1 MSQISA
7 IPHPSLNIIFLIILK
22 KFCNSQQYWFYHK
35 SFLFFSQIKK
45 FRIVKILIVLKLKYL
60 LGFFNHQT
68 PPPFLLD
75 WSDDPDLTYSQLK
88 FDIKVI
94 LKVTE
99 WHSSASR
106 SPFQTFQLTF
116 GRLNGKGSSRMVL
129 TFGGGHTRSS
139 PGWQSPPSDLSGSV
153 WLQREV
159 FYWTWSTPSSSWP
172 WNKVDTDNTV

>member
-1 MSQISA
+1 M
-7 IPHPSLNIIFLIILK
+7 
-22 KFCNSQQYWFYHK
+22 
-35 SFLFFSQIKK
+35 
-45 FRIVKILIVLKLKYL
+45 IVLKLKYL

-68 PPPFLLD
+68 PPSFPLD